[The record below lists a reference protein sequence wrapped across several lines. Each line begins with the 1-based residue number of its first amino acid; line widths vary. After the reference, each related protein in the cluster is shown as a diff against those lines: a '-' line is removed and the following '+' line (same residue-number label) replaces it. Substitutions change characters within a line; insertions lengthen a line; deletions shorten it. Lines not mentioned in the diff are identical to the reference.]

1 MVYPYLIYSKIIWGK
16 TYKTRIYKII
26 ITQKKI
32 VQLMTYKSHLE
43 HTEPIF
49 KDLDILN
56 DFSTAMFMFRYR
68 QLKNCLKNLII
79 SLLLVI
85 KDFYRKHPTI
95 L

>member
-1 MVYPYLIYSKIIWGK
+1 
-16 TYKTRIYKII
+16 
-26 ITQKKI
+26 
-32 VQLMTYKSHLE
+32 MTYKSYLE
-43 HTEPIF
+43 HTEPIS

-85 KDFYRKHPTI
+85 KDS
-95 L
+95 